1 MRQLAGTRK
10 QRSGGLTPLRSPDSL
25 LAAWSIIHGRHRWFL
40 TAMSLF
46 RGSAANRYASSVL
59 QWRACSR
66 RTLSFNARRVMTN
79 SAFKEHL
86 HELRAVIEAALVE
99 ELTRVSWPDS
109 LKSAVEYSL
118 MAGGKRLRPVLV
130 LLANDVCG
138 GRRED
143 AIPAACAIEMVHT
156 YSLIHDDLP
165 SMDDDD
171 FRRGRL
177 TSHKVFG
184 EALAILAGD
193 CLLTLAFETIS
204 RQITGAVTISGLQIA
219 EQMRILASAA
229 GGSGMVGGQVLDLE
243 AERGA
248 FVNVNNAE
256 MQGENSGKLGCEAG
270 ATAVQKDVNSADSAG
285 VQGARSSLIPDFG
298 QNDSNRTAETR
309 VVELSQIHKMK
320 TGALIAAA
328 LELGA
333 VTASADPDSRNRL
346 RHFGH
351 CIGLAFQIADDLLDV
366 TGDQTRLGKKPGRD
380 ADLGKLTYPGLLGI
394 DSSRAKAEQLVQE
407 ARDAVAVFGDGSRW
421 LRELARFIVERDH

>member
-1 MRQLAGTRK
+1 
-10 QRSGGLTPLRSPDSL
+10 
-25 LAAWSIIHGRHRWFL
+25 
-40 TAMSLF
+40 
-46 RGSAANRYASSVL
+46 
-59 QWRACSR
+59 
-66 RTLSFNARRVMTN
+66 MTN
-79 SAFKEHL
+79 SAFKVHL
-86 HELRAVIEAALVE
+86 QEMRTVIEAALVE
-99 ELTRVSWPDS
+99 TLDRSEWPNA

-130 LLANDVCG
+130 LLANEVCG
-138 GRRED
+138 GRQED

-193 CLLTLAFETIS
+193 CLLTLAFETIAT
-204 RQITGAVTISGLQIA
+204 QITGAGEINGLQIA
-219 EQMRILASAA
+219 EQLRILASAA

-248 FVNVNNAE
+248 FVNLENAE
-256 MQGENSGKLGCEAG
+256 MHIQHAEKHGCESG
-270 ATAVQKDVNSADSAG
+270 AAAVQKAVDSADFPNVHGETST
-285 VQGARSSLIPDFG
+285 SIPDFR
-298 QNDSNRTAETR
+298 QNNSNRTTASR
-309 VVELSQIHKMK
+309 VVLLSQIHRMK
-320 TGALIAAA
+320 TGALIAGA

-333 VTASADPDSRNRL
+333 ATSSADADSRNRL
-346 RHFGH
+346 QHFGH

-366 TGDQTRLGKKPGRD
+366 TGDQTKLGKKSGRD

-394 DSSRAKAEQLVQE
+394 ESSRAKAEQLVQE
-407 ARDAVAVFGDGSRW
+407 ACDAVADFGDRSRW
-421 LRELARFIVERDH
+421 LRELARFMVERDH

>member
-1 MRQLAGTRK
+1 MLSQMDSKPLCCLRLSERDGPAVK
-10 QRSGGLTPLRSPDSL
+10 NPDTPR
-25 LAAWSIIHGRHRWFL
+25 
-40 TAMSLF
+40 
-46 RGSAANRYASSVL
+46 
-59 QWRACSR
+59 
-66 RTLSFNARRVMTN
+66 LSMTN
-79 SAFKEHL
+79 SAFKVHL
-86 HELRAVIEAALVE
+86 EELRTVIEAALVDT
-99 ELTRVSWPDS
+99 LDRAAWPNS
-109 LKSAVEYSL
+109 LKAAVEYSL

-130 LLANDVCG
+130 LLANEVCG
-138 GRRED
+138 GRQED
-143 AIPAACAIEMVHT
+143 ALPAACAIEMIHT

-193 CLLTLAFETIS
+193 CLLTLAFETVASPGTRSGI
-204 RQITGAVTISGLQIA
+204 ISGLQIA
-219 EQMRILASAA
+219 ELTRILASAA

-248 FVNVNNAE
+248 FVNARNAE
-256 MQGENSGKLGCEAG
+256 MQVQNKTNHGCDSGE
-270 ATAVQKDVNSADSAG
+270 TAVWNDVELVDSAG
-285 VQGARSSLIPDFG
+285 VRVQTSSSNPEIG
-298 QNDSNRTAETR
+298 QNDPNRTAETR
-309 VVELSQIHKMK
+309 VVELTRIHKMK
-320 TGALIAAA
+320 TGALIAGA

-333 VTASADPDSRNRL
+333 ATASADSDSRNRL

-394 DSSRAKAEQLVQE
+394 ESSRRKAEQLVQE
-407 ARDAVAVFGDGSRW
+407 ACDAVAVLGDRSRW

>member
-1 MRQLAGTRK
+1 
-10 QRSGGLTPLRSPDSL
+10 
-25 LAAWSIIHGRHRWFL
+25 
-40 TAMSLF
+40 
-46 RGSAANRYASSVL
+46 
-59 QWRACSR
+59 
-66 RTLSFNARRVMTN
+66 MTN
-79 SAFKEHL
+79 SAFKIHL
-86 HELRAVIEAALVE
+86 EELRIVIEAALVKT
-99 ELTRVSWPDS
+99 LDRGVWPNS
-109 LKSAVEYSL
+109 LKTAVEYSL

-130 LLANDVCG
+130 LLANEVCG
-138 GRRED
+138 GKQED

-171 FRRGRL
+171 FRRGRQ

-193 CLLTLAFETIS
+193 CLLTLAFETIAA
-204 RQITGAVTISGLQIA
+204 QVTGAGTISGLQIA
-219 EQMRILASAA
+219 EQTRILASAA

-248 FVNVNNAE
+248 FVNIKNAE
-256 MQGENSGKLGCEAG
+256 MLLQNTEKQGCESG
-270 ATAVQKDVNSADSAG
+270 ATAVQKDVNSSSFSGA
-285 VQGARSSLIPDFG
+285 QGKTSSSNPDFCRD
-298 QNDSNRTAETR
+298 DSNRTAETR
-309 VVELSQIHKMK
+309 VVGLSQIHRMK

-333 VTASADPDSRNRL
+333 ATASADPDSRNSL

-351 CIGLAFQIADDLLDV
+351 CIGFAFQIADDLLDV
-366 TGDQTRLGKKPGRD
+366 TGDKTRLGKKPGRD

-394 DSSRAKAEQLVQE
+394 ESSRAKAEQLVQE
-407 ARDAVAVFGDGSRW
+407 ACDAVVIFGDRSRW

>member
-1 MRQLAGTRK
+1 MFCRT
-10 QRSGGLTPLRSPDSL
+10 
-25 LAAWSIIHGRHRWFL
+25 
-40 TAMSLF
+40 F
-46 RGSAANRYASSVL
+46 R
-59 QWRACSR
+59 
-66 RTLSFNARRVMTN
+66 FKARRVMTN
-79 SAFKEHL
+79 SAFKGYL

-99 ELTRVSWPDS
+99 ELARVNWPGS

-130 LLANDVCG
+130 LLANEVCG
-138 GRRED
+138 GKQED

-193 CLLTLAFETIS
+193 CLLTLAFETIAT
-204 RQITGAVTISGLQIA
+204 QVTGAGTMSGLQIA
-219 EQMRILASAA
+219 EQTRILASAA

-248 FVNVNNAE
+248 LVNVENAE
-256 MQGENSGKLGCEAG
+256 MHVQNTGKHGCESG
-270 ATAVQKDVNSADSAG
+270 ATAVQKAVDSVG
-285 VQGARSSLIPDFG
+285 FPSVQGETSSSIPDFCRD
-298 QNDSNRTAETR
+298 DSNRTAETR
-309 VVELSQIHKMK
+309 VVGLSQIHRMK
-320 TGALIAAA
+320 TGALIAGA

-333 VTASADPDSRNRL
+333 ATASADPDSRNRL

-351 CIGLAFQIADDLLDV
+351 CIGFAFQLTDDLLDV
-366 TGDQTRLGKKPGRD
+366 TGDQSRLGKKPGRD

-394 DSSRAKAEQLVQE
+394 ESSRAKAEQLVQE
-407 ARDAVAVFGDGSRW
+407 ACDAVAVFGSRSRW

>member
-1 MRQLAGTRK
+1 
-10 QRSGGLTPLRSPDSL
+10 
-25 LAAWSIIHGRHRWFL
+25 
-40 TAMSLF
+40 
-46 RGSAANRYASSVL
+46 
-59 QWRACSR
+59 
-66 RTLSFNARRVMTN
+66 MTN

-99 ELTRVSWPDS
+99 ELIRVSWPVS

-204 RQITGAVTISGLQIA
+204 RQITGAVTMSGLQIA

-248 FVNVNNAE
+248 FVKVNNAE
-256 MQGENSGKLGCEAG
+256 MQGENSGKLGCESG
-270 ATAVQKDVNSADSAG
+270 ATAVQKDVNSADSAA
-285 VQGARSSLIPDFG
+285 VQGERSSLIPDFG

-320 TGALIAAA
+320 TGALIAGA

-366 TGDQTRLGKKPGRD
+366 TGDQTKLGKKPGRD

-407 ARDAVAVFGDGSRW
+407 AYDAVAVFGDGSRW